1 MRDIYDYVKV
11 FNLISKDDCK
21 TLLEHSKSLNYSQHA
36 WTFGAKN
43 KFKEMPHPEGSST
56 ELSITHPDNESI
68 NKMLTKY
75 VHHAC
80 IKYDD
85 IFYEQGLKANH
96 LYNNRKKIVSTVSRV
111 RLNKYDPN
119 TEMKYHHDHIHS
131 IFDGENRG
139 IPTLSIVGLLNDDF
153 KGGDFIFNRKD
164 KTKLKAGDILVFPS
178 LFIYGHRVDKIIEG
192 TRHSF
197 VAWAYG

>member
-11 FNLISKDDCK
+11 FNLISKDDCN
-21 TLLEHSKSLNYSQHA
+21 TLLEHSQSLSYKQHT
-36 WTFGAKN
+36 WTGGAN
-43 KFKEMPHPEGSST
+43 HDFKEIKHADGSDT
-56 ELSITHPDNESI
+56 ELSMAYSRDKLI

-75 VHHAC
+75 VHAAC
-80 IKYDD
+80 LKYNDV
-85 IFYEQGLKANH
+85 INEQGIQTKH
-96 LYNNRKKIVSTVSRV
+96 FYNKKLQFVSQMSSV
-111 RLNKYDPN
+111 RLNRYDSS

-131 IFDGENRG
+131 IFDGQHRG

-178 LFIYGHRVDKIIEG
+178 LFIYGHRVDKVIEG